1 MTVVQILMLA
11 VITGS
16 PTPEHN
22 MCELMWGRDYAAAPE
37 QFKTARKHA
46 DSGRFEEAQLAFA
59 KAAAELSEEANQLF
73 AAEDGRAGARQM
85 LDKLVTEEKTLAVRR
100 DHFGVPAHL
109 AAWGGY
115 LACRAGLTD
124 QGVLWLQMAWR
135 DWGEKRT
142 LNDAALLVLS
152 TGDVKRASRFVK
164 TVARTAVENS
174 IKGIVLCLQGNQKDA
189 LWVFAEAEK
198 AASKPHQK
206 EAIKALAGKCKA
218 GTLPVL
224 PTRTP

>member
-1 MTVVQILMLA
+1 MHLVQWLMLA

-16 PTPEHN
+16 PAPEHN
-22 MCELMWGRDYAAAPE
+22 MCELMWGRDYAAVPE
-37 QFKTARKHA
+37 QFKAAQKLAGTGSYVEAHEAFSTAA
-46 DSGRFEEAQLAFA
+46 EMLS
-59 KAAAELSEEANQLF
+59 KAADEPF
-73 AAEDGRAGARQM
+73 AAEDGLERARQL
-85 LDKLVTEEKTLAVRR
+85 LDNQVTKEKTLAVRR

-135 DWGEKRT
+135 DWGEKKT

-152 TGDVKRASRFVK
+152 TGDAQRASRFVK

-174 IKGIVLCLQGNQKDA
+174 IKGIVLCLQGKQKDA
-189 LWVFAEAEK
+189 LWVFAQAEK
-198 AASKPHQK
+198 AASMPHQK
-206 EAIKALAGKCKA
+206 EAINALAGKCKA
-218 GTLPVL
+218 GTLPVAN
-224 PTRTP
+224 